1 MLLHYFSAL
10 SCLGG
15 LPCIHAFPSIIRFFG
30 SGLFRHDQ
38 VSAGYAENSL
48 LLHGRYDMCLEPF
61 RRQRNLYDMCALPS
75 GCFQQIQ
82 IIIDENSAIRRL
94 RQCRCML
101 KIPPIRIDKGKPCRL
116 FGMLMHKGK
125 EVFQELEVFLS
136 RQAGYAFRIVVIG
149 FLGIVGWI
157 NRDSTF
163 SPIK

>member
-1 MLLHYFSAL
+1 
-10 SCLGG
+10 
-15 LPCIHAFPSIIRFFG
+15 AFPSIIRFFG

-82 IIIDENSAIRRL
+82 IIIDENSTIRRL

-116 FGMLMHKGK
+116 FGMLRECNGGRECNVMGD
-125 EVFQELEVFLS
+125 VATMPLFYRMGDGLC
-136 RQAGYAFRIVVIG
+136 A
-149 FLGIVGWI
+149 
-157 NRDSTF
+157 
-163 SPIK
+163 